1 MSRVGLKPISLP
13 AKVSVKVDGGKVVVE
28 GPKGKLD
35 LALPSGISINAD
47 DSATVVVSRA
57 TEGRIHRALHGTV
70 RSLVNNMIT
79 GVSQGFVK
87 DLEIQGVGLR
97 AAVKGKDLDLSLGK
111 SHPIL
116 HPIPAGLTVTV
127 NENTKIK
134 VEGID
139 KQLVGQFAADVR
151 VYYPPEPYKGKGVRY
166 AGEHVRRKEG
176 KSVGK

>member
-13 AKVSVKVDGGKVVVE
+13 EKVAVKLDGSLVTVE

-35 LALPSGISINAD
+35 FPLPEGISLKTEDGNVI
-47 DSATVVVSRA
+47 VSRA
-57 TEGRIHRALHGTV
+57 SDQRQIRALHGTA
-70 RSLVNNMIT
+70 RSLVQNMIT
-79 GVSQGFVK
+79 GVSTGFVK

-97 AAVKGKDLDLSLGK
+97 AAVKGKDLDLSLGR
-111 SHPIL
+111 SHPLL
-116 HPIPAGLTVTV
+116 HPIPSGLTVTV

-139 KQLVGQFAADVR
+139 KQLVGQFAAEVR
-151 VYYPPEPYKGKGVRY
+151 GFYPPEPYKGKGVRY

>member
-1 MSRVGLKPISLP
+1 
-13 AKVSVKVDGGKVVVE
+13 
-28 GPKGKLD
+28 
-35 LALPSGISINAD
+35 
-47 DSATVVVSRA
+47 
-57 TEGRIHRALHGTV
+57 
-70 RSLVNNMIT
+70 MIL

-97 AAVKGKDLDLSLGK
+97 AAVKGQDLDLALGK

-116 HPIPAGLTVTV
+116 HPIPAGLTITV

-151 VYYPPEPYKGKGVRY
+151 AYYPPEPYKGKGVRY
-166 AGEHVRRKEG
+166 VGEKVRRKEG

>member
-13 AKVSVKVDGGKVVVE
+13 EKVAVKLDGRKVVVE

-35 LALPSGISINAD
+35 LTLPDGITLKTEDGSVI
-47 DSATVVVSRA
+47 VSRA
-57 TEGRIHRALHGTV
+57 TEQRQHRALHGTA
-70 RSLVNNMIT
+70 RSLINNMIT
-79 GVSQGFVK
+79 GVSKGFEK
-87 DLEIQGVGLR
+87 NLEIHGVGLR
-97 AAVKGKDLDLSLGK
+97 AAVKGKDLDLSLGR
-111 SHPIL
+111 SHPLL

-139 KQLVGQFAADVR
+139 KQLVGQFAAEVR
-151 VYYPPEPYKGKGVRY
+151 GYYPPEPYKGKGVRY
-166 AGEHVRRKEG
+166 SDEHVRRKEG